1 MWPLPSWARADRNN
15 STKTPARATRRSIR
29 HSSPRR
35 KRSSRRLYQGDPE
48 PFRSGTA
55 LPSLRAA
62 SGRDLLHARSWRVIM
77 SVSADTAPPK
87 SVVPFLKV
95 KGEGA
100 PYLAG
105 SKCGKCGNRTS
116 LEHIKLATTGKLY
129 NYTVVHRNFPGVP
142 VPFISAIVDL
152 DGGGTLKGNLLEVEP
167 DPAKIKFDMPV
178 KVVFRDAGRKDKEGN
193 SYLAYFF
200 VPANKA

>member
-1 MWPLPSWARADRNN
+1 MSSAAE
-15 STKTPARATRRSIR
+15 KMKAEPAT
-29 HSSPRR
+29 
-35 KRSSRRLYQGDPE
+35 
-48 PFRSGTA
+48 
-55 LPSLRAA
+55 
-62 SGRDLLHARSWRVIM
+62 
-77 SVSADTAPPK
+77 K
-87 SVVPFLKV
+87 SVAPFLV
-95 KGEGA
+95 LSPDGA
-100 PYLAG
+100 HYLAG
-105 SKCGKCGNRTS
+105 SKCAKCGEVVVGTRDVCGKCGNRKS

-200 VPANKA
+200 VPQNKA